1 MISVTWTARLAC
13 VALGGG
19 LALAGCQKPAPPAA
33 ASNAA
38 APASNAAAP
47 ASGASAKDAADVTAF
62 LQGLYDHYKTSQNNN
77 FQMFDAN
84 AGEVFDADF
93 IRLMAADQ
101 KVLKGDVGV
110 IDGDWLCACQDFA
123 SLKET
128 IAVQSATPTTA
139 RATSDFV
146 DTGIP
151 DQGARHDNFKLVK
164 ENGRW
169 RIDDIQTA
177 GEPWLRTQL
186 EDEIKTQS
194 KPGKKP
200 KSDEAD

>member
-1 MISVTWTARLAC
+1 MISGKWTARGLSLAFG
-13 VALGGG
+13 AS
-19 LALAGCQKPAPPAA
+19 LALAACQKPAPPAA
-33 ASNAA
+33 PPVSNAA
-38 APASNAAAP
+38 APASAA
-47 ASGASAKDAADVTAF
+47 GASAKDAADVAAF

-101 KVLKGDVGV
+101 KVLNGDVGV
-110 IDGDWLCACQDFA
+110 IDGDWLCACQDFV
-123 SLKET
+123 SLKAN

-139 RATSDFV
+139 RATADFV

-151 DQGARHDNFKLVK
+151 DQGTRHVNFKLVK
-164 ENGRW
+164 ENGQW

-186 EDEIKTQS
+186 EDEIKTLS
-194 KPGKKP
+194 KPSKKA

>member
-1 MISVTWTARLAC
+1 L
-13 VALGGG
+13 ALGAL
-19 LALAGCQKPAPPAA
+19 LALAACQKPAPPAA
-33 ASNAA
+33 A
-38 APASNAAAP
+38 PASNAVSATP
-47 ASGASAKDAADVTAF
+47 ATAASAKDAADVTQF
-62 LQGLYDHYKTSQNNN
+62 LQGLYDHYKTSKNNN

-84 AGEVFDADF
+84 AGEVFDTDF

-101 KVLKGDVGV
+101 KVLNGDVGV
-110 IDGDWLCACQDFA
+110 IDGDWLCACQDFV
-123 SLKET
+123 SLKSAV
-128 IAVQSATPTTA
+128 AVQSATPTTA

-151 DQGARHDNFKLVK
+151 EQGARHVNFKLVK
-164 ENGRW
+164 ENGQW

-186 EDEIKTQS
+186 EDEIKTLS